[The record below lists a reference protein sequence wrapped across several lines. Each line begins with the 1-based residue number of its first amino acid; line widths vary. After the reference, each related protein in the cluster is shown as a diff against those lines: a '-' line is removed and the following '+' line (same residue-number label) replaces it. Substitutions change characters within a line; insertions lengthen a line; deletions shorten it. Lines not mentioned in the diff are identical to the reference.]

1 MIKELLTALLIPM
14 GSVLAGQTITISEEL
29 PLRNDFSYTIL
40 GWIDEDLLLFRDKG
54 HEFYVQSF
62 DEEMH
67 LKWEREI
74 YIGPR
79 KADIIGIVSDTNRFH
94 LIVGM
99 REKGDYILQHRIYDG
114 SITLTDTMTLDTM
127 QNIFI
132 TPRYFISESE
142 DKHKV
147 LLFRQINGG
156 LNLCSYGLHQK
167 KILWKNEFEFRGGN
181 LHLNYGSMELDNDGN
196 FYLVLEP
203 DKFFTKS
210 TTARSVLFK
219 SRHRRSNARD
229 S

>member
-1 MIKELLTALLIPM
+1 MFKELLTAFLLVL
-14 GSVLAGQTITISEEL
+14 GSGVAGQTITISEEL

-40 GWIDEDLLLFRDKG
+40 GWIGENLLLFRDKG

-79 KADIIGIVSDTNRFH
+79 RADIVGIVSDIDKFH
-94 LIVGM
+94 LLVGI
-99 REKGDYILQHRIYDG
+99 REKGDYILQHRIYDA

-132 TPRYFISESE
+132 TPRYYISESE

-147 LLFRQINGG
+147 LLFREKNDG
-156 LNLCSYGLHQK
+156 LNLCSYDLH
-167 KILWKNEFEFRGGN
+167 E
-181 LHLNYGSMELDNDGN
+181 
-196 FYLVLEP
+196 
-203 DKFFTKS
+203 
-210 TTARSVLFK
+210 
-219 SRHRRSNARD
+219 
-229 S
+229 